1 MAAAVGEPSASINW
15 TPAFSAALML
25 SSGVETQP
33 VSLDASMSAGAQEL
47 YAELPVSVSP
57 ELPAEFEPGVTPDAK
72 PEASSSLLRTLP
84 LEPQRSHVENCSRDA
99 DPMDGGEE
107 PRCCGLAAEC
117 PARDVEAAGVLE
129 KERAVGRGKQKSLRN
144 QGKQEAAA
152 SAGRAPPERLAEG
165 QEQPSS
171 AAAAGAWG
179 LCQVVLGKRLDQDL
193 SWSKSEDEPEDE
205 PHHTEENQGN
215 VQVTTET
222 LPKPT
227 EEGQGMKVNGTKMI
241 SNAEHRNNKV
251 SKSLPPGCIDCPDV
265 DKIMTSCEVSETSTV
280 VSLEPLTSVKPG
292 LTKAPSTEKECET
305 SSVCPSPEGS
315 ASLPLSS
322 GEVPSGLGLDHEAT
336 DNHQHNCG
344 WDVKNPSETS
354 IPQVKSK
361 KDGVLSLEADPQEAP
376 FPLSLACVGSGSIS
390 TEECGSGDV
399 LQRTEK
405 VFWTREVPRKEGS
418 ASRLAEE
425 EQLQSVQSKSREIL
439 PVNSTPEGEESST
452 SPLKCARD
460 ERGCVRGNGCC
471 VPSPSQSSRSL
482 QQENSHSPSEGDP
495 VKVPSESQENVNRC
509 EGKRVTCPCDLHHD
523 EDTLEESDDL
533 VMQKEESEKTVYG
546 NPSVF
551 DRNVDSLVGSQTGP
565 GSTTE
570 KRDLTACS
578 VPDEPPKP
586 VRKVSE
592 ANKVL
597 PQFQMD
603 KKCDLANQP
612 EAKETL
618 GFLKRGVIPFVD
630 GQRSAS
636 YEQKEFVSHPAE
648 SSEDKEELLCELSG
662 KKSFDARDH
671 SEARDCQELSLG
683 DNAEEVCKGINEVS
697 PQQANSILEDGDKVI
712 ASQQTILTHMSN
724 VKDAFRPGATTC
736 RASSQNHD
744 VCAKAVNFKRVPK
757 NTVGGTLEAMSA
769 VSMLSKEAERESAQ
783 SQGCHSCLRRAEN
796 APEEDVSAEG
806 VAYKSTATSSEAEN
820 RSVLTSEDTL
830 VPSDPHCPGTESSP
844 AETILDVRHP
854 SGESELSKEET
865 EDSFQEGKIRNEAA
879 SCSLVSRALSKST
892 LALSHVKPGNFIAKS
907 ARKGKKLGTQ
917 SKETALPGE
926 AQTSEVS
933 VLESKLSSNIPNPA
947 EPKDLCCSSDVKGI
961 NQADGTNKGLKRQSD
976 LNNPVEC
983 WSESESST
991 SRHHAVGISDVQNTD
1006 SHKSEEISKP
1016 NKGLRSSRKE
1026 LLIKD
1031 SSTVQ
1036 PSCGLP
1042 KKNVSNT
1049 SLDNEESTVCRAA
1062 PAHLRN
1068 KLGEEVLEMKESG
1081 AARSHRRQEELSRLQ
1096 TDEPLSRDQPQG
1108 EVRVP
1113 FQRLIDEDSVV
1124 SGASNSFN
1132 MRPLKILASCTGTPS
1147 GDQSHGGLGN
1157 AVSWEGKKLG
1167 QAARDNEAHGP
1178 KNSSARG
1185 KGSVTKHEPDA
1196 KLSDTTNG
1204 RVIEGILPGETQ
1216 GTTGGPQMNSVFD
1229 EKDSL
1234 EVSSRE
1240 HDLGEKAKTEH
1251 LPVSADV
1258 KVLPEILKNS
1268 TLKTKGKKRA
1278 PERSLN
1284 FDTGG
1289 KRDTAGTFQPKLV
1302 SSMTTSSVE
1311 LNLEN
1316 KMNRR
1321 EIEEQQRTLNNLKV
1335 REESEGEMSRE
1346 EGGEK
1351 SSDAQRSCFKRKRM
1365 CGGSG
1370 TEKAHAVQ
1378 GYRCL
1383 KGGREGTQPKKRG
1396 TFSQKEASLNAKPFI
1411 GPTTGLSSRDS
1422 ASQNHLQEY
1431 AREQSPL
1438 KDIGA
1443 EVTEEECLP
1452 QTFLKM
1458 DNSESSFPTFTRTPQ
1473 DISGSGW
1480 EKTYGTFAILP
1491 WQGQSL
1497 PSLKKELNIPCHEPN
1512 ETGRNT
1518 NDVQAWVPL
1527 KNASETISGKE
1538 HGVLRWSSAVPPFSA
1553 LRADHTPQLK
1563 APRRLVLNS
1572 TRLEKPTKEL
1582 ALLSKLSVL
1591 ARKLLTASTATQ
1603 ELRRQPS
1610 TAQLLPVAET
1620 YKRLRFKKLQDESP
1634 HNMTQLNLRLG
1645 DYGCN
1650 KTLDG
1655 HQPLALYPL
1664 EALRASFL
1672 DLMNKMPSLQ
1682 FNAQIFPISFHMNL
1696 DSELTSDSTRI
1707 FSEHCSPP
1715 ESAPAGDPMH
1725 PPQPPKWT
1733 VSFLMSQ
1740 GSSGTATFRED
1751 AGLGCELRS
1760 HAALQTL
1767 SPGQA
1772 PGSNAIT
1779 KVRAGCSVLGLHT
1792 VLALSSPG
1800 CYRIWTRRRSL
1811 SSHLPTIQRLFMTQ
1825 FTQGFKGLR
1834 LQASLSNSLF
1844 PSLPHSVGRV
1854 LSIWSQHGPSA
1865 CPFEITTLHS
1875 KHSKWPPT
1883 LGIRNSHAI
1892 LPHVPLLGMEA
1903 TPVKTRD
1910 SPTRSGSPVS
1920 ALAPKS
1926 CLAFEPV
1933 VSVLRLST
1941 SDYQI
1946 PALKELRR
1954 VPPVCSNQHSST
1966 TQKESE
1972 PEKRPTKVSQIRI
1985 RKTIPR
1991 PDPNLTPMGLPRPK
2005 RLKKKEFSLE
2015 EIYTNKNYKSPP
2027 ASRCLET
2034 IFEEPKERNGALISV
2049 SQQKR
2054 KRVLEFQDFTVPRK
2068 RKNRGKI
2075 KVTGSFTRA
2084 KKAALQS
2091 QELDALLIQKL
2102 MDLETFLAKEG
2113 EDEPAS
2119 GC

>member
-1 MAAAVGEPSASINW
+1 MKCAPFQPVFQGEPSASVNW

-47 YAELPVSVSP
+47 YTELPVSVSP
-57 ELPAEFEPGVTPDAK
+57 ELSVEFEPSVTPDAK
-72 PEASSSLLRTLP
+72 GEASSSLLRTLP
-84 LEPQRSHVENCSRDA
+84 LEPQRTHVENCSRDA
-99 DPMDGGEE
+99 DPTDDGEE
-107 PRCCGLAAEC
+107 SRCCGLAADC
-117 PARDVEAAGVLE
+117 PARDAVATGVLE
-129 KERAVGRGKQKSLRN
+129 KESAVGRGEQKSFCK
-144 QGKQEAAA
+144 QQKQEAAA

-179 LCQVVLGKRLDQDL
+179 LCQVVLGKRLEQDL

-205 PHHTEENQGN
+205 PRHTEENQGN

-222 LPKPT
+222 LPKST

-265 DKIMTSCEVSETSTV
+265 DKIMTSGEVSETSTV
-280 VSLEPLTSVKPG
+280 VSLEPLTSVKPA
-292 LTKAPSTEKECET
+292 LTKAPSTVKECEA

-322 GEVPSGLGLDHEAT
+322 GGVPSGLSLDHEAT
-336 DNHQHNCG
+336 DNHQHNSG
-344 WDVKNPSETS
+344 WDVKSPSKTS

-361 KDGVLSLEADPQEAP
+361 KDGVLLLEADPQEAP
-376 FPLSLACVGSGSIS
+376 FPLSLAQVGSGSIS

-405 VFWTREVPRKEGS
+405 AFWSREIPRKEGS
-418 ASRLAEE
+418 TSRLVEE
-425 EQLQSVQSKSREIL
+425 EQLQSVQSKSREVL
-439 PVNSTPEGEESST
+439 PVNATPGGEESST
-452 SPLKCARD
+452 APLKCARD
-460 ERGCVRGNGCC
+460 QRGCVRDNGCC
-471 VPSPSQSSRSL
+471 VPSPSQRSRSP
-482 QQENSHSPSEGDP
+482 QQENSHSPSE
-495 VKVPSESQENVNRC
+495 NFNRH
-509 EGKRVTCPCDLHHD
+509 EDKRVTCPCNLHHD
-523 EDTLEESDDL
+523 EDTIEERDFL
-533 VMQKEESEKTVYG
+533 VMQNEESEKTVCG
-546 NPSVF
+546 DPSIL
-551 DRNVDSLVGSQTGP
+551 DRNVGPLVGSQIGQ

-570 KRDLTACS
+570 KRDLAACS
-578 VPDEPPKP
+578 VPDEPHRP

-592 ANKVL
+592 VNKVL

-612 EAKETL
+612 EVKGTL
-618 GFLKRGVIPFVD
+618 GFLKRGAIPFVD

-636 YEQKEFVSHPAE
+636 YDQNKSVSYPDE
-648 SSEDKEELLCELSG
+648 SGEDKEELLCVLSA
-662 KKSFDARDH
+662 KKPFDARDH
-671 SEARDCQELSLG
+671 SEAMNSQELSLG
-683 DNAEEVCKGINEVS
+683 DNAEEVCKGISEVS

-712 ASQQTILTHMSN
+712 ASQQTILTQTSN

-757 NTVGGTLEAMSA
+757 NTVGGNLEAMSA
-769 VSMLSKEAERESAQ
+769 VLSKEAERESAQ
-783 SQGCHSCLRRAEN
+783 SQGCHSCFQRAEN
-796 APEEDVSAEG
+796 APEEDVSSEG

-820 RSVLTSEDTL
+820 RSVLTSEDIL
-830 VPSDPHCPGTESSP
+830 VPSDLHCPGTESSP
-844 AETILDVRHP
+844 AESNLNVKHP

-865 EDSFQEGKIRNEAA
+865 EDSFQEGKIRNEVA
-879 SCSLVSRALSKST
+879 SCSLFSRALSKST

-907 ARKGKKLGTQ
+907 ARKGNKLGAH

-926 AQTSEVS
+926 AHPSEIS
-933 VLESKLSSNIPNPA
+933 DLESKLSSNIPNPA
-947 EPKDLCCSSDVKGI
+947 ELKDLCCNTECSDVKGI
-961 NQADGTNKGLKRQSD
+961 NQADGINQGLKCQSD

-983 WSESESST
+983 CSESEPSK
-991 SRHHAVGISDVQNTD
+991 SRHHVVGIFD

-1016 NKGLRSSRKE
+1016 NEGLRSSHKE
-1026 LLIKD
+1026 LLIND

-1042 KKNVSNT
+1042 KKNVFNT
-1049 SLDNEESTVCRAA
+1049 SLDNEESTGCRAA

-1068 KLGEEVLEMKESG
+1068 KLGDELLESG
-1081 AARSHRRQEELSRLQ
+1081 AAARSHRRQEELSWLQ
-1096 TDEPLSRDQPQG
+1096 TDEPLSSDQPQG

-1113 FQRLIDEDSVV
+1113 FQRPIDEDSIV
-1124 SGASNSFN
+1124 SCASESFN
-1132 MRPLKILASCTGTPS
+1132 MSPLKTLPSYKGTPS
-1147 GDQSHGGLGN
+1147 GGQRDGGLCN
-1157 AVSWEGKKLG
+1157 AMSLGG
-1167 QAARDNEAHGP
+1167 QAARDSEAHVP
-1178 KNSSARG
+1178 KSSLTRG
-1185 KGSVTKHEPDA
+1185 MESVTNHEPDA
-1196 KLSDTTNG
+1196 ELSDTTDG
-1204 RVIEGILPGETQ
+1204 RIIKGIVPGETQ
-1216 GTTGGPQMNSVFD
+1216 GTNGGPRMNSAVD

-1240 HDLGEKAKTEH
+1240 HDLGEKAKPEH
-1251 LPVSADV
+1251 LPVSVDV
-1258 KVLPEILKNS
+1258 KILPENVKNS
-1268 TLKTKGKKRA
+1268 PLKTKGKKRA
-1278 PERSLN
+1278 TERSLN
-1284 FDTGG
+1284 M
-1289 KRDTAGTFQPKLV
+1289 DTAGTFPPKLV
-1302 SSMTTSSVE
+1302 STMTTSSFE

-1321 EIEEQQRTLNNLKV
+1321 ETEEQQGALNNLKFG
-1335 REESEGEMSRE
+1335 EESEGETLRE
-1346 EGGEK
+1346 EGSKK
-1351 SSDAQRSCFKRKRM
+1351 SSDAQSSRFKRKRM
-1365 CGGSG
+1365 CGESE

-1378 GYRCL
+1378 GCKCL
-1383 KGGREGTQPKKRG
+1383 RGGREGTQPKKRG
-1396 TFSQKEASLNAKPFI
+1396 TFSEKEASLNAKPFI
-1411 GPTTGLSSRDS
+1411 QPTMSPSSRDS
-1422 ASQNHLQEY
+1422 AHQSHLQGY

-1438 KDIGA
+1438 KDVIGA
-1443 EVTEEECLP
+1443 EVTKEECLP
-1452 QTFLKM
+1452 LTFLKM
-1458 DNSESSFPTFTRTPQ
+1458 DNAESSFGLPISTRTPQ
-1473 DISGSGW
+1473 DISSSGW
-1480 EKTYGTFAILP
+1480 EKTYDTFEITP

-1497 PSLKKELNIPCHEPN
+1497 PSLKGELNVPYHEPS

-1518 NDVQAWVPL
+1518 NDVQTWIPL
-1527 KNASETISGKE
+1527 KNTSETISVKE
-1538 HGVLRWSSAVPPFSA
+1538 HEAFRWSSAVPPFSA
-1553 LRADHTPQLK
+1553 SGADHAPQPK
-1563 APRRLVLNS
+1563 APRRLLLNS
-1572 TRLEKPTKEL
+1572 SRLEKPTKEL

-1591 ARKLLTASTATQ
+1591 ARKLLTASMATQ
-1603 ELRRQPS
+1603 ELGRQPS
-1610 TAQLLPVAET
+1610 TELLPVAET
-1620 YKRLRFKKLQDESP
+1620 YKWLRFKKLQDESP

-1664 EALRASFL
+1664 EALRAGFL

-1715 ESAPAGDPMH
+1715 ESAPAGGPMH

-1751 AGLGCELRS
+1751 AGLSCELRS

-1903 TPVKTRD
+1903 TPVRTRD
-1910 SPTRSGSPVS
+1910 SPTRPASPVS

-1933 VSVLRLST
+1933 VSVLRLSA

-1954 VPPVCSNQHSST
+1954 VPPVCPSQHSST
-1966 TQKESE
+1966 AQKERE

-1985 RKTIPR
+1985 RKTIPK

>member
-1 MAAAVGEPSASINW
+1 
-15 TPAFSAALML
+15 ML

-33 VSLDASMSAGAQEL
+33 ISLDASMSAGAQEL
-47 YAELPVSVSP
+47 YVELPVSVSP
-57 ELPAEFEPGVTPDAK
+57 ELPAEFEPSVTPDAK

-84 LEPQRSHVENCSRDA
+84 LEPQRTHVENCSRDA
-99 DPMDGGEE
+99 DLMDDGEE

-117 PARDVEAAGVLE
+117 PARDAVAAGVLE
-129 KERAVGRGKQKSLRN
+129 KERTVGRGEQKSLRN
-144 QGKQEAAA
+144 QGKQKEAAA

-171 AAAAGAWG
+171 AAATGAWG
-179 LCQVVLGKRLDQDL
+179 LCQVVLGKRLDRDL

-336 DNHQHNCG
+336 DNHQHSCG
-344 WDVKNPSETS
+344 WDVKSPSETS

-361 KDGVLSLEADPQEAP
+361 KDGVLPLEADPQESP

-399 LQRTEK
+399 LQKTEK
-405 VFWTREVPRKEGS
+405 AFWTREIPRKEGS

-425 EQLQSVQSKSREIL
+425 EQLQSVQSKSREVL
-439 PVNSTPEGEESST
+439 PVNSTPGGEEST
-452 SPLKCARD
+452 PPLKCARD
-460 ERGCVRGNGCC
+460 QRGCVRGNGCC
-471 VPSPSQSSRSL
+471 IPSPSQSSRSL

-495 VKVPSESQENVNRC
+495 VKVPSEIQENVNRH
-509 EGKRVTCPCDLHHD
+509 EGKRATCPCDLHHD
-523 EDTLEESDDL
+523 EDTIEESDDL
-533 VMQKEESEKTVYG
+533 VMQNEESEKTVCG
-546 NPSVF
+546 DPSIL
-551 DRNVDSLVGSQTGP
+551 DRSVGSLVGSQTGP

-570 KRDLTACS
+570 KRDLAACS
-578 VPDEPPKP
+578 VPDEPPRP

-592 ANKVL
+592 VNRVL
-597 PQFQMD
+597 TQFQMD
-603 KKCDLANQP
+603 KKRDLANQP
-612 EAKETL
+612 EVKETL

-648 SSEDKEELLCELSG
+648 SSEDKEELLCVLSG
-662 KKSFDARDH
+662 KKSFNARDH
-671 SEARDCQELSLG
+671 SEARDRQELSLG
-683 DNAEEVCKGINEVS
+683 DNAEEVCKGISEVS

-712 ASQQTILTHMSN
+712 ARQQTILTYMNN

-744 VCAKAVNFKRVPK
+744 VCTKAVHFKRVPK
-757 NTVGGTLEAMSA
+757 NTVGGNLEAMLA
-769 VSMLSKEAERESAQ
+769 VSRLSKEAEHESAQ
-783 SQGCHSCLRRAEN
+783 SQGCHSCLQRAEN
-796 APEEDVSAEG
+796 TSEEDVSSEG

-820 RSVLTSEDTL
+820 RSILTSEDML
-830 VPSDPHCPGTESSP
+830 VPSDLHCPRTESSP
-844 AETILDVRHP
+844 AETILNVRHP
-854 SGESELSKEET
+854 SGESQLSKEET
-865 EDSFQEGKIRNEAA
+865 EDSFQEGKVRNEVA
-879 SCSLVSRALSKST
+879 SCSLFSRALSKST
-892 LALSHVKPGNFIAKS
+892 LALSHVKPGNFIASS
-907 ARKGKKLGTQ
+907 ARKGKKLGAS

-926 AQTSEVS
+926 AHPSEVS
-933 VLESKLSSNIPNPA
+933 VSESKLSSNIPNNA
-947 EPKDLCCSSDVKGI
+947 EPKDLCCSTESSDVKGI

-976 LNNPVEC
+976 LNNPVES
-983 WSESESST
+983 WSESESSM
-991 SRHHAVGISDVQNTD
+991 SRHHAVGIFDVQNTD

-1016 NKGLRSSRKE
+1016 NKELRSTHKE
-1026 LLIKD
+1026 LLTND
-1031 SSTVQ
+1031 LSTVQ

-1049 SLDNEESTVCRAA
+1049 SLDNEESTACRAA
-1062 PAHLRN
+1062 PAHLHN
-1068 KLGEEVLEMKESG
+1068 KLGEEALEMKESG
-1081 AARSHRRQEELSRLQ
+1081 AARSHRRQEELSWLQ
-1096 TDEPLSRDQPQG
+1096 RDEPLSSDQPQG

-1113 FQRLIDEDSVV
+1113 FQRLIDEEDSVV
-1124 SGASNSFN
+1124 SGASESFN
-1132 MRPLKILASCTGTPS
+1132 MRPLKTLASCTGTPS
-1147 GDQSHGGLGN
+1147 GDQSHGGLCN
-1157 AVSWEGKKLG
+1157 PVSWEGKKLG
-1167 QAARDNEAHGP
+1167 QAARDSEAHGP
-1178 KNSSARG
+1178 KSSLARG
-1185 KGSVTKHEPDA
+1185 IGSVANHEPDA
-1196 KLSDTTNG
+1196 KLSDTMNG
-1204 RVIEGILPGETQ
+1204 RIIEGILPGETQ
-1216 GTTGGPQMNSVFD
+1216 GTTGGPQMNSAFN

-1234 EVSSRE
+1234 EGSSRE
-1240 HDLGEKAKTEH
+1240 HDLGEKAKPEH
-1251 LPVSADV
+1251 VSMSADV
-1258 KVLPEILKNS
+1258 KVLPKILKNS
-1268 TLKTKGKKRA
+1268 TMKTKGKKRA

-1284 FDTGG
+1284 IDTAG

-1302 SSMTTSSVE
+1302 SSMTTSSFE

-1321 EIEEQQRTLNNLKV
+1321 ETEEQQGILNNLKV
-1335 REESEGEMSRE
+1335 REESEGEMLRE

-1351 SSDAQRSCFKRKRM
+1351 NSDAQRSHFKRKRM
-1365 CGGSG
+1365 CGRSR
-1370 TEKAHAVQ
+1370 TEKAQAVQ
-1378 GYRCL
+1378 GCRRL

-1396 TFSQKEASLNAKPFI
+1396 TFSEKEASLNAKPFI
-1411 GPTTGLSSRDS
+1411 GPTTGPVSQDSTSRS
-1422 ASQNHLQEY
+1422 HLQRY
-1431 AREQSPL
+1431 PHEQSPL
-1438 KDIGA
+1438 KDTIGA

-1458 DNSESSFPTFTRTPQ
+1458 DDSESSFPTFTRTSQ
-1473 DISGSGW
+1473 DISGSEW
-1480 EKTYGTFAILP
+1480 ENTYGTFAIIP

-1497 PSLKKELNIPCHEPN
+1497 PSLKKELNVPYHEPN

-1518 NDVQAWVPL
+1518 NDVQAGIPR
-1527 KNASETISGKE
+1527 KNASETSSVKE
-1538 HGVLRWSSAVPPFSA
+1538 HKILRWSSAVPPFSA
-1553 LRADHTPQLK
+1553 SGANHTPQPK
-1563 APRRLVLNS
+1563 ALRRLVLNS

-1591 ARKLLTASTATQ
+1591 ARKLLTASTVTQ
-1603 ELRRQPS
+1603 ELGRQPS

-1620 YKRLRFKKLQDESP
+1620 YKWLRFKKLQDESP
-1634 HNMTQLNLRLG
+1634 HNMTQLSLRLG

-1664 EALRASFL
+1664 EALRAGFL

-1715 ESAPAGDPMH
+1715 ESAPSGDPVH

-1903 TPVKTRD
+1903 TPVRTTD

-1946 PALKELRR
+1946 PNLKELRR
-1954 VPPVCSNQHSST
+1954 VPPVCSSQHSST